1 MDMNQRREKTEKGI
15 GAAEL
20 VKNREAIS
28 KLAHSSDAQRLM
40 QLLRQGGGVQD
51 AAQAAAAGDPSELMK
66 MMQQLMS
73 TQEGAQL
80 VDRISKQAKESGLAE

>member
-1 MDMNQRREKTEKGI
+1 MKKEGKGI
-15 GAAEL
+15 GASEL

-28 KLAHSSDAQRLM
+28 KLAQSSDAQRLM
-40 QLLRQGGGVQD
+40 QLLKQGGGVQD
-51 AAQAAAAGDPSELMK
+51 AAQAAAAGNPGELMK

-80 VDRISKQAKESGLAE
+80 VDRISRQAKESGLAD